1 MHPFIATLIL
11 QADEAA
17 TQAQALQ
24 GQLTAAAAEAGVDP
38 AVAGEEMAQPQPG
51 WFARNSMWIMLLLI
65 FGVMWLFMIRPQR
78 KQQKEAEN
86 FRNSLRKG
94 DKVVTI
100 GGIYGEIVEVNETT
114 ALIKV
119 DGDTKLRVSKNALQ
133 KDFTPQQ

>member
-11 QADEAA
+11 QADQAA
-17 TQAQALQ
+17 SQVQALE
-24 GQLTAAAAEAGVDP
+24 GQLNNVAAEAGVDP

>member
-1 MHPFIATLIL
+1 MHPFIASLIL
-11 QADEAA
+11 QADQAA
-17 TQAQALQ
+17 TQVQALE
-24 GQLTAAAAEAGVDP
+24 GQLNTAAAEAGADP
-38 AVAGEEMAQPQPG
+38 AAVGEEIAKPQPG
-51 WFARNSMWIMLLLI
+51 FFARNSMWIMLLLI

-119 DGDTKLRVSKNALQ
+119 DGETKLRVSKNALQ

>member
-11 QADEAA
+11 QADQAA
-17 TQAQALQ
+17 SQVQALE
-24 GQLTAAAAEAGVDP
+24 GQLNNVAAEAGVDP
-38 AVAGEEMAQPQPG
+38 AVAGEEMAQPQPS

-86 FRNSLRKG
+86 FRNALRKG

>member
-1 MHPFIATLIL
+1 MHPFIATVIL
-11 QADEAA
+11 QADAAA
-17 TQAQALQ
+17 TQIQEGLVQPVQQ
-24 GQLTAAAAEAGVDP
+24 GLVDAGADP
-38 AVAGEEMAQPQPG
+38 AAVGEEMAPQPG
-51 WFARNSMWIMLLLI
+51 FYARNSMWIMLLLI

-100 GGIYGEIVEVNETT
+100 GGIFGEIVEVNETT
-114 ALIKV
+114 ALIRV

>member
-11 QADEAA
+11 QADQAA
-17 TQAQALQ
+17 TQVQALE
-24 GQLTAAAAEAGVDP
+24 GQLNTAAAEAGVDP

-100 GGIYGEIVEVNETT
+100 GGIFGEIIEVNETT
-114 ALIKV
+114 ALIRV

>member
-11 QADEAA
+11 QANEVADKLPG
-17 TQAQALQ
+17 ALPTPE
-24 GQLTAAAAEAGVDP
+24 GTDSSVIAE
-38 AVAGEEMAQPQPG
+38 EIAQPQPG

-100 GGIYGEIVEVNETT
+100 GGIFGEIVEVNETT
-114 ALIKV
+114 ALIRV

>member
-11 QADEAA
+11 QANEVADQVQEGLVTAQQGLVEAGA
-17 TQAQALQ
+17 DP
-24 GQLTAAAAEAGVDP
+24 AAAAE
-38 AVAGEEMAQPQPG
+38 EIAQPQPS

-65 FGVMWLFMIRPQR
+65 F
-78 KQQKEAEN
+78 
-86 FRNSLRKG
+86 RKG

-100 GGIYGEIVEVNETT
+100 GGIFGEIVEVNETT
-114 ALIKV
+114 ALIRV

>member
-1 MHPFIATLIL
+1 MTLISLL
-11 QADEAA
+11 QAAPAA
-17 TQAQALQ
+17 GQAQGSQ
-24 GQLTAAAAEAGVDP
+24 
-38 AVAGEEMAQPQPG
+38 
-51 WFARNSMWIMLLLI
+51 WSFWIMIIALFAI
-65 FGVMWLFMIRPQR
+65 MWLFMIRPQR

-119 DGDTKLRVSKNALQ
+119 DGETKLRVSKNALQ